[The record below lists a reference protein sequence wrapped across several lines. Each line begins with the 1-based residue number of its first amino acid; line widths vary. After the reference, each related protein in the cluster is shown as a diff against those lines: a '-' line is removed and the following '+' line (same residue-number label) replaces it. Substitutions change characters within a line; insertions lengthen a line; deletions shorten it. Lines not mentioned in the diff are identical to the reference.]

1 MAIHQPPTGARDL
14 LPLDVAQKHWIE
26 TKLQDVFQRWGYQW
40 IVTSTLERVETL
52 MAGGSV
58 QRDKVIQIYD
68 SESEDLGLR
77 PELTASIARAA
88 VTRMAGVTHPQRLCY
103 SANVFRKPPKG
114 SASRQ
119 QEFFQSG
126 VELLGIGGVAA
137 DVEVL
142 LLLADCLERSGVTD
156 WQLLLSEA
164 GLTRSLLEPFPQP
177 WRDRVRSAMARLD
190 RLAIEAMPLE
200 PALRDRALLLFDLRG
215 RPTDIIQK
223 VAQLDLSP
231 EQGAMLDRLKTTVE
245 LLQDYANT
253 TDRDLPIVLDLSLI
267 QPFDYYTGIVFEA
280 ISNAATGHELLGQ
293 GGRYDQLLSLYDP
306 DGNSYPGIGFCLNLE
321 PLHRVLSESDRLPGQ
336 LPASDWL
343 VVPASPRARA
353 AAFVYAHR
361 LRTEA
366 PALIR
371 VEIDLQPTVTLESAR
386 DRARMRRIRR
396 LAWVHD
402 DGSIDTEELRFKPQP
417 QLQAQP

>member
-40 IVTSTLERVETL
+40 IVTSTLERVDAL
-52 MAGGSV
+52 VAGGSV
-58 QRDKVIQIYD
+58 RRDKVIQIYD

-126 VELLGIGGVAA
+126 VELLGAGGVAA

-142 LLLADCLERSGVTD
+142 LLLTDCLERSGVAD
-156 WQLLLSEA
+156 WHLLLSEA

-190 RLAIEAMPLE
+190 RLAIEAMPLD
-200 PALRDRALLLFDLRG
+200 PALRDRALILFDLRG
-215 RPTDIIQK
+215 RPMDVIQQ
-223 VAQLDLSP
+223 VGQLDLTP
-231 EQGAMLDRLKTTVE
+231 DQQAMLDRLKTTVD
-245 LLQDYANT
+245 LLQDYGRAT
-253 TDRDLPIVLDLSLI
+253 EQTLPIVLDLSLI
-267 QPFDYYTGIVFEA
+267 QTFDYYTGIVFEA
-280 ISNAATGHELLGQ
+280 ISSADTGHEILGQ
-293 GGRYDQLLSLYDP
+293 GGRYDQLLGLYDP

-321 PLHRVLSESDRLPGQ
+321 PLHRVLSSGERLPNQ

-343 VVPASPRARA
+343 VVPAGPRARA
-353 AAFVYAHR
+353 AAFVYARR

-366 PALIR
+366 PSLIR
-371 VEIDLQPTVTLESAR
+371 VELDLQPTVTRESAR
-386 DRARMRRIRR
+386 DRARARRIGR
-396 LAWVHD
+396 LAWVQE
-402 DGSIDTEELRFKPQP
+402 DGSIETETITKRKGPEAP
-417 QLQAQP
+417 